1 MGQGPSACTVTH
13 CCSTVEGNA
22 SSTQGVVA
30 LRGDLSP
37 EVRLIAWFRRRSG
50 PDCDFGEQFEELF
63 GGRGAVGEAKFASV
77 VKDFGALTLV
87 DGRVAFQK
95 MDTGG
100 KGALGAEDLEIWQ
113 EKLEMK
119 EIEALREWRDWL
131 RKRYAT
137 PSAAY
142 NAMGKG
148 EGDVLVETEF
158 SEALEKLGFKNENP
172 MELFRCVDKDF
183 SGEVTFAEFKAAM
196 RSVAVKRVK
205 QAVDSKPSSKTASGK
220 KSSKNGSAP
229 HSSLPRHAEEDEEG
243 SDAGENASQT
253 SSPRHKGD
261 DTSAAKRQISGGK
274 PSKNKQA
281 AKGKPKKAPKKGP
294 TKGVKEDED
303 NLEEEEVSEGGN

>member
-1 MGQGPSACTVTH
+1 MGHACTVTH
-13 CCSTVEGNA
+13 CCNAVEGNA
-22 SSTQGVVA
+22 SGGTTGVVA

-63 GGRGAVGEAKFASV
+63 GGRGAVGESKFANV
-77 VKDFGALTLV
+77 VKDFGALTQV
-87 DGRVAFQK
+87 DGCVAFQK
-95 MDTGG
+95 MDFDG
-100 KGALGAEDLEIWQ
+100 KGALGAEDFEIWQ
-113 EKLEMK
+113 EKLEAK
-119 EIEALREWRDWL
+119 EIEALRKWRDWL

-158 SEALEKLGFKNENP
+158 SEALEKLGFQNENP

-205 QAVDSKPSSKTASGK
+205 QTVASKPPSKTAKSK
-220 KSSKNGSAP
+220 NSSKAGSAP
-229 HSSLPRHAEEDEEG
+229 HAPLPRHAEEEEEG
-243 SDAGENASQT
+243 SDADENASQT
-253 SSPRHKGD
+253 SSPRQKVD
-261 DTSAAKRQISGGK
+261 DTAADAKRKSNG
-274 PSKNKQA
+274 SKSSQA
-281 AKGKPKKAPKKGP
+281 KASKKGPAKASKKGP
-294 TKGVKEDED
+294 TKGAKEDEENND
-303 NLEEEEVSEGGN
+303 DEEDYEGGN